1 MRWGKWD
8 IDFFFS
14 FKVCE
19 QNRYT
24 WERVDVARNV
34 HIIISISGIFL
45 FPLQDECMELRA
57 RLTCG
62 SNSWIE

>member
-1 MRWGKWD
+1 MRLGKWD

-24 WERVDVARNV
+24 WERMDVARNV
-34 HIIISISGIFL
+34 HIIISISGLFL
-45 FPLQDECMELRA
+45 FLLQDECMELRA
-57 RLTCG
+57 RLNFG
-62 SNSWIE
+62 GDPWV